1 MQNKQILNYDH
12 TKKML
17 NTLRKLNENKRTVGN
32 ILKEDDQ
39 ETPTIGDNTDI
50 KDDITVINDVDVKI
64 ISSDE
69 MDMKISEEDKTSIS
83 GLIDNFKSQVSNL
96 VDFEPGITI
105 TKEQIRLDGS
115 ITDQD
120 INFVFI
126 AGEENGVYINA
137 DMLKLETDV
146 IDMITKL
153 EKFNETFST
162 TMNEIITKR
171 KNN

>member
-1 MQNKQILNYDH
+1 
-12 TKKML
+12 ML

-120 INFVFI
+120 VDFVFI
-126 AGEENGVYINA
+126 AGEENGIYINA
-137 DMLKLETDV
+137 DMLKIETDI
-146 IDMITKL
+146 IDIVTKL

-162 TMNEIITKR
+162 TMNNIITKR

>member
-1 MQNKQILNYDH
+1 
-12 TKKML
+12 ML

>member
-1 MQNKQILNYDH
+1 
-12 TKKML
+12 ML

-120 INFVFI
+120 VDFVFI
-126 AGEENGVYINA
+126 AGEENGIYINA
-137 DMLKLETDV
+137 DMLKIETDI
-146 IDMITKL
+146 IDIITKL

-162 TMNEIITKR
+162 TMNNIITKR

>member
-120 INFVFI
+120 VDFVFI
-126 AGEENGVYINA
+126 AGEENGIYINA
-137 DMLKLETDV
+137 DMLKIETDI
-146 IDMITKL
+146 IDIITKL

-162 TMNEIITKR
+162 TMNNIITKR

>member
-1 MQNKQILNYDH
+1 MQNKQTINYDQ

-17 NTLRKLNENKRTVGN
+17 NTLRKLNENKITFGN
-32 ILKEDDQ
+32 ILREDDQ
-39 ETPTIGDNTDI
+39 ETQTMGGDTDTE
-50 KDDITVINDVDVKI
+50 DDITVINDVDVKI

-69 MDMKISEEDKTSIS
+69 MDMKMSEEDKNSIS
-83 GLIDNFKSQVSNL
+83 GLIDNIKSQVSNL
-96 VDFEPGITI
+96 IDFEPGLTI

-126 AGEENGVYINA
+126 AGEENGIYINA

-146 IDMITKL
+146 IDMVTKL
-153 EKFNETFST
+153 QKFEQTFST
-162 TMNEIITKR
+162 TMNEIIRKR

>member
-1 MQNKQILNYDH
+1 MINYDQ

-17 NTLRKLNENKRTVGN
+17 NTLRKLNENKRTFGN
-32 ILKEDDQ
+32 ILKEDNQ
-39 ETPTIGDNTDI
+39 ETPTMGSDTNI

-64 ISSDE
+64 LSSDE
-69 MDMKISEEDKTSIS
+69 MDIKMSEEDKNSIS
-83 GLIDNFKSQVSNL
+83 GLIDNIKSQVSNL
-96 VDFEPGITI
+96 IDFEPGLTI
-105 TKEQIRLDGS
+105 TREQIRLDGS

-126 AGEENGVYINA
+126 AGEENGIYINA

-162 TMNEIITKR
+162 TMNEMITKR

>member
-1 MQNKQILNYDH
+1 MQNKQTINYDQ

-17 NTLRKLNENKRTVGN
+17 NTLRKLNENKRTFGN
-32 ILKEDDQ
+32 ILREDDQ
-39 ETPTIGDNTDI
+39 ETQTMGGDTDTE
-50 KDDITVINDVDVKI
+50 DDITVINDVDVKI

-69 MDMKISEEDKTSIS
+69 MDMKMSEEDKNSIS
-83 GLIDNFKSQVSNL
+83 GLIDNIKSQVSNL
-96 VDFEPGITI
+96 IDFEPGLTI

-126 AGEENGVYINA
+126 AGEENGIYINA

-146 IDMITKL
+146 IDMVTKL
-153 EKFNETFST
+153 QKFEQTFST
-162 TMNEIITKR
+162 TMNEIIRKR

>member
-1 MQNKQILNYDH
+1 
-12 TKKML
+12 ML
-17 NTLRKLNENKRTVGN
+17 NTLRKLNENKITFGN
-32 ILKEDDQ
+32 ILREDDQ
-39 ETPTIGDNTDI
+39 ETQTMGGDTDTE
-50 KDDITVINDVDVKI
+50 DDITVINDVDVKI

-69 MDMKISEEDKTSIS
+69 MDMKMSEEDKNSIS
-83 GLIDNFKSQVSNL
+83 GLIDNIKSQVSNL
-96 VDFEPGITI
+96 IDFEPGLTI

-126 AGEENGVYINA
+126 AGEENGIYINA

-146 IDMITKL
+146 IDMVTKL
-153 EKFNETFST
+153 QKFEQTFST
-162 TMNEIITKR
+162 TMNEIIRKR

>member
-1 MQNKQILNYDH
+1 M
-12 TKKML
+12 KM
-17 NTLRKLNENKRTVGN
+17 
-32 ILKEDDQ
+32 
-39 ETPTIGDNTDI
+39 
-50 KDDITVINDVDVKI
+50 
-64 ISSDE
+64 
-69 MDMKISEEDKTSIS
+69 SEEDKNSIS
-83 GLIDNFKSQVSNL
+83 GLIDNIKSQVSNL
-96 VDFEPGITI
+96 IDFEPGLTI
-105 TKEQIRLDGS
+105 TREQIRLDGS

-126 AGEENGVYINA
+126 AGEENGIYINA

-162 TMNEIITKR
+162 TMNEMITKR

>member
-1 MQNKQILNYDH
+1 MQNKQTLNYDQ

-17 NTLRKLNENKRTVGN
+17 NTLRKLNENKSSQFN
-32 ILKEDDQ
+32 ILREDDQ
-39 ETPTIGDNTDI
+39 QMTTSSDNSDTE
-50 KDDITVINDVDVKI
+50 DDITVINDVDVKI

-96 VDFEPGITI
+96 VDFEPGLTI
-105 TKEQIRLDGS
+105 TTEQIRLDGTL
-115 ITDQD
+115 TDKD
-120 INFVFI
+120 ISFVFI
-126 AGEENGVYINA
+126 AGEENGVYVNA
-137 DMLKLETDV
+137 DMLKLETEVVDAV
-146 IDMITKL
+146 TKL
-153 EKFNETFST
+153 EKFGNTFLT

>member
-1 MQNKQILNYDH
+1 MINYDQ

-17 NTLRKLNENKRTVGN
+17 NTLRKLNENKRTFGN
-32 ILKEDDQ
+32 ILKEDNQ
-39 ETPTIGDNTDI
+39 ETPTMGSDTNI

-64 ISSDE
+64 LSSDE
-69 MDMKISEEDKTSIS
+69 MDMKMSEEDKNSIS
-83 GLIDNFKSQVSNL
+83 GLIDNIKSQVSNL
-96 VDFEPGITI
+96 IDFEPGLTI
-105 TKEQIRLDGS
+105 TREQIRLDGS

-126 AGEENGVYINA
+126 AGEENGIYINA

-162 TMNEIITKR
+162 TMNEMITKR

>member
-120 INFVFI
+120 VDFVFI
-126 AGEENGVYINA
+126 AGEENGIYINA
-137 DMLKLETDV
+137 DMLKIETDI
-146 IDMITKL
+146 IDIVTKL

-162 TMNEIITKR
+162 TMNNIITKR